1 MRQGPGGP
9 DWVARCGSQVLFGV
23 VRTVIASFVVLSA
36 TLWIP
41 GVARHPAQATLVLLV
56 SSSPLVVALALAN
69 RGRLATAGNLTIATL
84 ALCAMLSVAAFGG
97 LSGPVGYSLP
107 LSIVAAG
114 LLRGRTSAVLVAA
127 ANLLFVGVEG
137 ALEHLGLAPFVV
149 GSLTPTAS
157 IICVASGVGSS
168 LGLIALYTRE
178 VERAQREAA
187 ESTTRAL
194 AVEHELANLV
204 RFAPDG
210 IAVLDASGV
219 IEAAN
224 EAMARFAGCSAAS
237 LVGCAIADL
246 PGMTSGAS
254 REAAI
259 EGFARLHDRGEA
271 LWELTLRGANGVE
284 VPVEL
289 HGRLVTQLDGRRK
302 VQLTVRDMSSRA
314 DAETARD
321 RLEAELREARR
332 LQGLGRLAGGI
343 AHDFGNLLTPI
354 LVNAGLLMDTAS
366 AGPRERELARD
377 IDSAAQRAR
386 ALIRQLLAFARRQR
400 LELRAVDL
408 NEVVRD
414 IEPILRRLV
423 RGDIAL
429 HFRYG
434 KDLGALNGDRTQLEQ
449 VLVNLVAN
457 ARDAMPAGG
466 TIGIATGNATVTPD
480 DAARAVVQRSGDY
493 VTLTVSDSG
502 CGMTEEV
509 RRHIFEPFFTTKGE
523 DHGTGLGLATV
534 HGIVTQCGGHVDVES
549 EVGKGTVFRILL
561 PRVDVIADR
570 SGANESGEPGSMM
583 PPSAP

>member
-1 MRQGPGGP
+1 MSQASGGP

-36 TLWIP
+36 ALWIP

-56 SSSPLVVALALAN
+56 SSSPMVVALALAN
-69 RGRLATAGNLTIATL
+69 RGRLAAAANLTIATL
-84 ALCAMLSVAAFGG
+84 TLCAMASVAAFGG
-97 LSGPVGYSLP
+97 LSGPVGYCIP

-127 ANLLFVGVEG
+127 AHFLFVGVEG
-137 ALEHLGLAPFVV
+137 ALEHLGLAPFVAA
-149 GSLTPTAS
+149 SLSPTAS
-157 IICVASGVGSS
+157 LVCVASGVGSS

-178 VERAQREAA
+178 VERSQREAA

-194 AVEHELANLV
+194 AVEHELANLI

-237 LVGCAIADL
+237 LVGCGFADL
-246 PGMTSGAS
+246 PGLALGAS
-254 REAAI
+254 RDAAI

-271 LWELTLRGANGVE
+271 LWELTLRGASGVG
-284 VPVEL
+284 VPVEV
-289 HGRLVTQLDGRRK
+289 HGRFVTQLDGRRK

-314 DAETARD
+314 DAETARG

-332 LQGLGRLAGGI
+332 LQGLGRFAGGI

-354 LVNAGLLMDTAS
+354 LVNAGLLMEVGS

-386 ALIRQLLAFARRQR
+386 ALVRQLLAFARRQR

-423 RGDIAL
+423 RGDTAL

-434 KDLGALNGDRTQLEQ
+434 NDLGALKGDRTQLEQ

-466 TIGIATGNATVTPD
+466 TIGIATGNATVTPE
-480 DAARAVVQRSGDY
+480 DAACAVDQRAGDY
-493 VTLTVSDSG
+493 VALTVSDSG

-534 HGIVTQCGGHVDVES
+534 HGIVTQCGGSIEVES
-549 EVGKGTVFRILL
+549 VVGKGTVFRILL

-570 SGANESGEPGSMM
+570 SGASES
-583 PPSAP
+583 A